1 MGFSL
6 SLPLAY
12 GWSPRGKP
20 LRVPKHWGSAGRINL
35 IGSLGFAGD
44 REQLAYR
51 LLEESCK
58 APAVVAYLDTL
69 AEEAQTSGKLTVVV
83 LDNAGF
89 HRARLVQDKRADW
102 EAMNLYL
109 RYLPPYSP
117 QLNPIENVWRRIKGF
132 LMPRRSYASTAE
144 LLTAVLAALDAL
156 GAVEV
161 RRTYHG
167 ET

>member
-6 SLPLAY
+6 SLPLGY
-12 GWSPRGKP
+12 GWSARGKP
-20 LRVPKHWGSAGRINL
+20 LRVPKRWGSAGRINL
-35 IGSLGFAGD
+35 IGSLSFAGD

-51 LLEESCK
+51 LLEGSCK

-69 AEEAQTSGKLTVVV
+69 ATEAHAREKLTVVV

-89 HRARLVQDKRADW
+89 HRARLVQDKRAEW
-102 EAMNLYL
+102 ESKNLYL

-117 QLNPIENVWRRIKGF
+117 QLNPIESVWRCVKGF
-132 LMPRRSYASTAE
+132 LMPRRSYASKAQ

-156 GAVEV
+156 RAIEI
-161 RRTYHG
+161 
-167 ET
+167 

>member
-1 MGFSL
+1 VGFSL
-6 SLPLAY
+6 SLPLGY

-35 IGSLGFAGD
+35 IGSLGFDGD
-44 REQLAYR
+44 SQQLAYR
-51 LLEESCK
+51 LLEGSCR

-69 AEEAQTSGKLTVVV
+69 AQAAHPRGKLTVVV

-89 HRARLVQDKRADW
+89 HRATVVQDKRREW

-117 QLNPIENVWRRIKGF
+117 QLNPLENVWRRVKGF
-132 LMPRRSYASTAE
+132 LMPRRCYAGKGE
-144 LLTAVLAALDAL
+144 LLAAVRAALAAL

-161 RRTYHG
+161 
-167 ET
+167 